1 MSDRMYLEG
10 SDDVRRASNNMIA
23 AADKMSQ
30 AAATMDATLDR
41 HHRFLDDWLQ
51 RFEAVLML
59 GAGKP
64 PPAPSRFKERKSM
77 WKVEKGI
84 PK

>member
-10 SDDVRRASNNMIA
+10 SDDVRRASNNVIT

-30 AAATMDATLDR
+30 AAATMDAVLDR

-51 RFEAVLML
+51 RFEAALERSV
-59 GAGKP
+59 KP
-64 PPAPSRFKERKSM
+64 
-77 WKVEKGI
+77 
-84 PK
+84 